1 MEIVLAS
8 NDPVRLSFLLL
19 LLRDAG
25 LRPVLYDA
33 NMAAVEGSVGAIM
46 RRIAVPT
53 DEAAAARRVL
63 REAGE
68 L

>member
-1 MEIVLAS
+1 LEIVVAS
-8 NDPVRLSFLLL
+8 NDPVRLSFLFL

-25 LRPVLYDA
+25 LRPVVYDS

-46 RRIAVPT
+46 RRIAVPAG
-53 DEAAAARRVL
+53 EAAAARRVL

>member
-8 NDPVRLSFLLL
+8 NDPIRLSFLTL

-25 LRPVLYDA
+25 LHPVLYDSH
-33 NMAAVEGSVGAIM
+33 MAVMEGSAGAIM
-46 RRIAVPT
+46 RRLAVPS
-53 DEAAAARRVL
+53 DEAMMARRVL

>member
-1 MEIVLAS
+1 MEIILAS
-8 NDPVRLSFLLL
+8 NDAVRLSFVVL

-25 LRPVLYDA
+25 LHPVLYDT
-33 NMAAVEGSVGAIM
+33 NMAVAEGSAGAIM
-46 RRIAVPT
+46 RRLAVPS